1 MDQGDDSEGIGVFP
15 DAEIFHAAHLGG
27 VSEGGGEARV
37 EAEGAGCAEG
47 GEEGAVHEVVLEEGG
62 ACGGGG

>member
-1 MDQGDDSEGIGVFP
+1 
-15 DAEIFHAAHLGG
+15 
-27 VSEGGGEARV
+27 V

-62 ACGGGG
+62 AWKG